1 MSDRRALAIA
11 IVGGLAAGGLALLGV
26 SQTWAQVEIA
36 VAGVPSSTIEV
47 SGTSAV
53 PWVGALTLV
62 ILAGAL
68 AIVPTGGWLRRVVG
82 VIVGLAAA
90 GAVIGT
96 LTAGPAIDDALTEK
110 LAQSPASG
118 GVNDAAVV
126 AAADHPAWRW
136 LSLVGSTAGLAVGL
150 FVASRGQSWPTMGSR
165 YDAPASRREDAGG
178 PEPDQPDQP
187 ADAAES
193 DQPAENADLWRAMD
207 EGRDPTA

>member
-90 GAVIGT
+90 GAVIGIDADGS
-96 LTAGPAIDDALTEK
+96 AGPLKTKPLLQLKGVACSAVTAAIFK
-110 LAQSPASG
+110 
-118 GVNDAAVV
+118 
-126 AAADHPAWRW
+126 
-136 LSLVGSTAGLAVGL
+136 
-150 FVASRGQSWPTMGSR
+150 F
-165 YDAPASRREDAGG
+165 
-178 PEPDQPDQP
+178 
-187 ADAAES
+187 
-193 DQPAENADLWRAMD
+193 
-207 EGRDPTA
+207 